1 MSRMVLADT
10 GPLYA
15 LADPSDQFHAR
26 ARRESEQ
33 LQRERFVI
41 VAAHPTIMEGH
52 ALILRRLGPGTA
64 RMWLEDA
71 HSRMGLINPMPTDYL
86 DAVRLIGGFRDQPI
100 TLFDALLAVL
110 SERLGLPVWTF
121 DHHFELMRVTL
132 WRAR

>member
-15 LADPSDQFHAR
+15 LGDRSDQFHSR

-33 LQRERFVI
+33 LQRQQFVI
-41 VAAHPTIMEGH
+41 AAAHPTIMEGH
-52 ALILRRLGPGTA
+52 ALILRRLGLRAAQT
-64 RMWLEDA
+64 WLEDA
-71 HSRMGLINPMPTDYL
+71 HSRMGLVHPTPTDHL
-86 DAVRLIGGFRDQPI
+86 DAVRLMRHFGDQPI

-110 SERLGLPVWTF
+110 SDRLGLPVWTF
-121 DHHFELMRVTL
+121 DYHFELMHVTL